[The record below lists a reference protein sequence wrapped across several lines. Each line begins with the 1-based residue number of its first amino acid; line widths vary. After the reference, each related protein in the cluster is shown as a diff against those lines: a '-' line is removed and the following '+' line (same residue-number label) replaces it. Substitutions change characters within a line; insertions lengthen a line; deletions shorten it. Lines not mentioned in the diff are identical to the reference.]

1 MRGFTLVMVVAGVV
15 GAVAPAAA
23 RKRARTGSLNVNST
37 TSGAKVIVD
46 HKDVGE
52 IPLAEPIEL
61 PVGQHTLKMTKRGYT
76 QFLEVFTIRAGKTT
90 ELEID
95 LLPVAGVLVV
105 EADVDDA
112 RVYVDGKFV
121 GTSPLETEVLI
132 GKRAIRVRKA
142 GYYDHVVTR
151 ATIAG
156 QTQKVKVH
164 LVPLPVGTSP
174 YRPPPPPPPKW
185 YEKWWVW
192 ASIGGG
198 VAAVALTVSLSVTLA
213 SKDEI
218 SDFGPQYHW
227 KATGLSF

>member
-1 MRGFTLVMVVAGVV
+1 MRSLTVLVIVV
-15 GAVAPAAA
+15 GVIAALAPADA
-23 RKRARTGSLNVNST
+23 RRRPRPGFLNVNST
-37 TSGAKVIVD
+37 TAGAKVFVD
-46 HKDVGE
+46 HQEVGE
-52 IPLAEPIEL
+52 TPLAEPIEL

-76 QFLEVFTIRAGKTT
+76 QFLEVFTIRPGKTT

-105 EADVDDA
+105 ETDVKDA

-121 GTSPLETEVLI
+121 GTTPLETEVLI

-142 GYYDHVVTR
+142 GYYDHEVTR

-156 QTQKVKVH
+156 QSQTVKVQ

-198 VAAVALTVSLSVTLA
+198 VAAVALTVSLSVTMA